1 MKSLHGRPLEPLEEM
16 LVIAMLVFSMVSA
29 GRIHNHRTTT
39 SNQSPDKEWKL
50 QQFST
55 HGKSR
60 STLSSDKHGFPYGC
74 LYKSII
80 HKRKLQSS
88 NRTQYSRSLD
98 HWTQQHGIAEA
109 TTPGLSMHAIAL
121 AATQAKFTV
130 HHSSQVRGKKEKH
143 LMLALDM
150 EI

>member
-60 STLSSDKHGFPYGC
+60 STLSSDKHGFSVWMFIQIDNSQKKAAEQQQNTILAFIGSLDLAAWNCRGNHTWTQHACNLPWQP
-74 LYKSII
+74 
-80 HKRKLQSS
+80 HNQSS
-88 NRTQYSRSLD
+88 QFPS
-98 HWTQQHGIAEA
+98 
-109 TTPGLSMHAIAL
+109 
-121 AATQAKFTV
+121 
-130 HHSSQVRGKKEKH
+130 
-143 LMLALDM
+143 
-150 EI
+150 